1 MQTKRHECWL
11 AAAFLVVL
19 VAAALVY
26 QPALKGPFLL
36 DDFDNL
42 GVLKHQVVDL
52 QSLKSYLATGNAGP
66 LGRPIAKLSFLLDDN
81 AWPSSP
87 DNFKRTNL
95 YIHLLIGVV
104 VFAAFRLMLRFR
116 LTPSAADWS
125 ALFIA
130 AFFLLHPLQVSTT
143 MYVVQRMTQ
152 LASLFVMLGVA
163 LHVYWRTK
171 FDAIGYRELIWMTSS
186 LGVCGLLAILSKES
200 GVLLPV
206 FTLVAEATL
215 LSNASQGQLFK
226 RWKWL
231 CLIVPTAGLMLY
243 VAYWP
248 RWLAS
253 YDNRDFSLSE
263 RLFTEPVVL
272 LDYLRAIVTMK
283 VTGLGLF
290 HDDFPVYS
298 DGLSLRP
305 ALSALTLVTAL
316 MLSVL
321 YRKRYPV
328 VCFGVLWFFAA
339 HLLESTTI
347 ALELYFEHRN
357 YVAMLGPVLAV
368 GYLLYAGLRRVSPDV
383 AQLAPLLAGLF
394 LLIGSLSTWGYA
406 KEWSSLDRI
415 INIWAMEH
423 RDSLRAQRS
432 LAHLLAMNN
441 KPSEA
446 LDVLDDTY
454 RRFPH
459 DLSLPVISQD
469 IACFF
474 DLPRRYTFED
484 LVHRVGEHKV
494 TDGLRVAMTELSR
507 NILKKSCVDE
517 AEAVHKLLK
526 ALPNINK
533 SGVPRGLEA
542 TFTFL
547 DGELYLAQQQWMQ
560 ALRAYLKVEAILPTV
575 GSALRL
581 SDFYT
586 LLGDVKLAREF
597 LLLSEKRNTRRRDFY
612 YKYSDDQ
619 FKNKLRDLDRLE
631 IEALRSNPK

>member
-1 MQTKRHECWL
+1 
-11 AAAFLVVL
+11 
-19 VAAALVY
+19 
-26 QPALKGPFLL
+26 
-36 DDFDNL
+36 
-42 GVLKHQVVDL
+42 
-52 QSLKSYLATGNAGP
+52 
-66 LGRPIAKLSFLLDDN
+66 
-81 AWPSSP
+81 
-87 DNFKRTNL
+87 
-95 YIHLLIGVV
+95 
-104 VFAAFRLMLRFR
+104 
-116 LTPSAADWS
+116 
-125 ALFIA
+125 
-130 AFFLLHPLQVSTT
+130 
-143 MYVVQRMTQ
+143 
-152 LASLFVMLGVA
+152 
-163 LHVYWRTK
+163 
-171 FDAIGYRELIWMTSS
+171 
-186 LGVCGLLAILSKES
+186 
-200 GVLLPV
+200 
-206 FTLVAEATL
+206 
-215 LSNASQGQLFK
+215 
-226 RWKWL
+226 
-231 CLIVPTAGLMLY
+231 
-243 VAYWP
+243 
-248 RWLAS
+248 
-253 YDNRDFSLSE
+253 
-263 RLFTEPVVL
+263 
-272 LDYLRAIVTMK
+272 
-283 VTGLGLF
+283 
-290 HDDFPVYS
+290 
-298 DGLSLRP
+298 
-305 ALSALTLVTAL
+305 
-316 MLSVL
+316 
-321 YRKRYPV
+321 
-328 VCFGVLWFFAA
+328 
-339 HLLESTTI
+339 
-347 ALELYFEHRN
+347 
-357 YVAMLGPVLAV
+357 
-368 GYLLYAGLRRVSPDV
+368 
-383 AQLAPLLAGLF
+383 
-394 LLIGSLSTWGYA
+394 
-406 KEWSSLDRI
+406 
-415 INIWAMEH
+415 MEH